1 MVGVSLIIIFWVVVN
16 PLSIAPKPVYKQP
29 EHQQCMENYRK
40 MNDMDYDNRL
50 NESETLS
57 LTYFCNILNVDYD
70 RTYQTTRLIASIG
83 GLLLILGVFQTII
96 SATWLTVAKVRERRR
111 NKK

>member
-1 MVGVSLIIIFWVVVN
+1 
-16 PLSIAPKPVYKQP
+16 
-29 EHQQCMENYRK
+29 

-70 RTYQTTRLIASIG
+70 RTYQTTRL
-83 GLLLILGVFQTII
+83 LLL
-96 SATWLTVAKVRERRR
+96 
-111 NKK
+111 